1 MPSHANHP
9 WRLRIA
15 GGLLSGAAAGVAA
28 TVATRALGHRRRGAT
43 SPELDALARPLD
55 DAQVI
60 HHELRTADGGRLHAA
75 ESGRPTGRPV
85 VFMHGVTLQWWV
97 WTAVMRLAGDRFR
110 CVAWDMR
117 GHGRSVP
124 GRDGVTLEAAADDLA
139 ILLNDLDLRDAL
151 LVGHSMGG
159 MVLGRFLAQYG
170 ELAQRRVAGVA
181 FVATSAAP
189 ASLGPIRGGLGG
201 AIRVLGPL
209 SDLIERFPALRYDWP
224 DDDVAAALVAMAFGP
239 KASARMIDDVRRMET
254 EMDVD
259 ALGEAGR
266 AIAAHDVRVEL
277 AGLGLPTTVIV
288 GDHDRLT
295 PPAHARL
302 LAETIPNAEL
312 VILHDIGHQVMQE
325 APDRLVAELRRLD
338 AERAAS
344 EVSDQG

>member
-117 GHGRSVP
+117 GHGRSIP
-124 GRDGVTLEAAADDLA
+124 GRDGVTL
-139 ILLNDLDLRDAL
+139 DLDA
-151 LVGHSMGG
+151 
-159 MVLGRFLAQYG
+159 
-170 ELAQRRVAGVA
+170 RV
-181 FVATSAAP
+181 TISA
-189 ASLGPIRGGLGG
+189 
-201 AIRVLGPL
+201 
-209 SDLIERFPALRYDWP
+209 
-224 DDDVAAALVAMAFGP
+224 
-239 KASARMIDDVRRMET
+239 
-254 EMDVD
+254 
-259 ALGEAGR
+259 
-266 AIAAHDVRVEL
+266 
-277 AGLGLPTTVIV
+277 AGLGYRSGRWSRDDTDCADNVAQLL
-288 GDHDRLT
+288 DRGN
-295 PPAHARL
+295 PGCSREHHATGL
-302 LAETIPNAEL
+302 SSQL
-312 VILHDIGHQVMQE
+312 
-325 APDRLVAELRRLD
+325 
-338 AERAAS
+338 
-344 EVSDQG
+344 

>member
-1 MPSHANHP
+1 M
-9 WRLRIA
+9 
-15 GGLLSGAAAGVAA
+15 LL
-28 TVATRALGHRRRGAT
+28 
-43 SPELDALARPLD
+43 
-55 DAQVI
+55 
-60 HHELRTADGGRLHAA
+60 
-75 ESGRPTGRPV
+75 
-85 VFMHGVTLQWWV
+85 HGVTLQWWV

-266 AIAAHDVRVEL
+266 AIAAHNVRVEL

-302 LAETIPNAEL
+302 LADTIPNAEL